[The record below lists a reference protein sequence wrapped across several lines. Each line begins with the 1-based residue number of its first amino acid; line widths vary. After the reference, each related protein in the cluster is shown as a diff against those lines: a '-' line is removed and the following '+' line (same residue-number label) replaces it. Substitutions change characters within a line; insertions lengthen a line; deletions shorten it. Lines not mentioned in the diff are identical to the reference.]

1 VHIDNRCV
9 TGSGEP
15 QIRRAA
21 GPNDYVLT
29 GTCAKRT
36 ELASK
41 PIDDPG
47 YFTADAF
54 KTYLASKGITIDG
67 TIQAAPADAKPK
79 VIATQSTRLADI
91 LRRLNKSSQNFMAEA
106 LDKLSGERLRQSQ
119 PNAAHG
125 TSWEAG
131 AQAARLFL
139 TSHGVDATALVT
151 ADGSGLSR
159 DNRVTARMLT
169 DLLAGMDAHP
179 SAAVFRDS
187 LPVGGVDGTLRR
199 RFTDVKGR
207 VLAKTGSIGGV
218 RSLSGYTT
226 FADGRRV
233 AFSIL
238 SNDIKGDE
246 DAWLKQMDAAVRAMI
261 Q

>member
-1 VHIDNRCV
+1 
-9 TGSGEP
+9 
-15 QIRRAA
+15 
-21 GPNDYVLT
+21 
-29 GTCAKRT
+29 
-36 ELASK
+36 LASK

-47 YFTADAF
+47 YFTADAL
-54 KTYLASKGITIDG
+54 KTYFAAKGITIDG
-67 TIQAAPADAKPK
+67 AIQPVPPDAKP
-79 VIATQSTRLADI
+79 VLIATHSTRLADI

-119 PNAAHG
+119 PNAVHG

-139 TSHGVDATALVT
+139 TSHGIDAATLVM

-169 DLLAGMDAHP
+169 DLLAVMDTHP

-207 VLAKTGSIGGV
+207 VLAKNRLDRRRPLPLRLHHPRRRPPRRLQHSEQRHQRRRRRPGE
-218 RSLSGYTT
+218 
-226 FADGRRV
+226 ADGRRRRRDDPV
-233 AFSIL
+233 S
-238 SNDIKGDE
+238 G
-246 DAWLKQMDAAVRAMI
+246 QPR
-261 Q
+261 